1 MRTTAAKNPPIPRCP
16 PLNTQLLGPKGG
28 KHPIPRCPPMNI
40 HLHGPKGGKHPIPR
54 CPPMDLFEIRKK

>member
-1 MRTTAAKNPPIPRCP
+1 M
-16 PLNTQLLGPKGG
+16 NTQLLGPKGG

-40 HLHGPKGGKHPIPR
+40 HLHGPKGGKQPIPR